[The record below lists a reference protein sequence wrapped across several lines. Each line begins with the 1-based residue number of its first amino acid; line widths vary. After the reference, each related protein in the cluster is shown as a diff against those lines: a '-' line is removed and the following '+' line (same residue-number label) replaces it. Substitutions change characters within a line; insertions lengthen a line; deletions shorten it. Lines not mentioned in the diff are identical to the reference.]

1 MLFKKKVFI
10 SYSWESKEH
19 NEWVYRLSEMLEN
32 DGISVEI
39 DKNLKNGED
48 INKFINSIKEN
59 DIILV
64 VLTPTYTKKANNLE
78 GGVGRETQIL
88 TYIDKNKIIP
98 ILKDGD

>member
-39 DKNLKNGED
+39 Y
-48 INKFINSIKEN
+48 KF
-59 DIILV
+59 
-64 VLTPTYTKKANNLE
+64 TY
-78 GGVGRETQIL
+78 
-88 TYIDKNKIIP
+88 
-98 ILKDGD
+98 